1 MDFFERTGKM
11 AIGSRLRI
19 LSEIVSKDAASI
31 YELYG
36 INIKPKWFSVFFSLA
51 DGDTKGV
58 TVIAKEIGQ
67 THASVSTI
75 AKEMV
80 KAGVV
85 AEVKNDTD
93 RRQTIITL
101 TKHGRELAN
110 ELVVQC
116 RDVERAVEQISDEAT
131 HDLWEALAE
140 WEKILAEKSIFQRVA
155 EIKSLREQSEV
166 LIVGYENKY
175 QEAYFQL
182 NKQWI
187 EKYWTLEP
195 HDIEQMTNPRKQIL
209 EQCGHIFV
217 ALFENKPVG
226 VVALCKLHDS
236 PYDYELAKLAVDPKI
251 QRKGI
256 GRKLCEYAVD
266 WASKSGAKALFLE
279 SNTKLRP
286 AIALYRKLGFKELP
300 EYHPAYARGDI
311 QMELKLQY

>member
-1 MDFFERTGKM
+1 M

-175 QEAYFQL
+175 QEAYFSDVYEEYRDHSL
-182 NKQWI
+182 VL
-187 EKYWTLEP
+187 Y
-195 HDIEQMTNPRKQIL
+195 R
-209 EQCGHIFV
+209 GG
-217 ALFENKPVG
+217 KP
-226 VVALCKLHDS
+226 
-236 PYDYELAKLAVDPKI
+236 I
-251 QRKGI
+251 GI
-256 GRKLCEYAVD
+256 GPLCIF
-266 WASKSGAKALFLE
+266 K
-279 SNTKLRP
+279 
-286 AIALYRKLGFKELP
+286 KLGGCHLLGL
-300 EYHPAYARGDI
+300 RG
-311 QMELKLQY
+311 LL